1 MPARLR
7 TVSKRWKSNSLF
19 MPISNQAKLAE
30 KVLDLAA
37 IEQAPTRNGYGEGV
51 VEAGEKNNNVVV
63 LCADLT
69 ESTRSE
75 GFAKKFPERFVE
87 LGVAEQNMA
96 SVASGMAAMG
106 KVPFIS
112 SYAMFS
118 PGRNWEQ
125 IRTTICY
132 NERHVIIAGAH
143 AGVSVGPDGATH
155 QAIED
160 IAITRVIAN
169 MTVIVPCDAI
179 EARKA
184 TAAAAELAGPVYMR
198 FAREKTPVFTT
209 AETPFAV
216 GRAEVFFES
225 DKKPDVAII
234 ACGPLVH
241 NAILAAAEL
250 EKSGV
255 AVRVINNHTIK
266 PMDEKTIIQTAKDA
280 GCLVTVEEHQINGGM
295 GSAVAEVITRN
306 FPVPIEFVGVENRFG
321 ESGEPQELIKHFG
334 MAPEHIVAAARR
346 ALQRKG

>member
-1 MPARLR
+1 M
-7 TVSKRWKSNSLF
+7 
-19 MPISNQAKLAE
+19 ISPNIKLIENVFDKE
-30 KVLDLAA
+30 KL
-37 IEQAPTRNGYGEGV
+37 EQMPTRNGYGDGL
-51 VEAGEKNNNVVV
+51 VETGEKNPNVVV

-75 GFAKKFPERFVE
+75 AFAKKFPARFVE
-87 LGVAEQNMA
+87 MGVAEQNMA
-96 SVASGMAAMG
+96 SVASGLAAVG

-160 IAITRVIAN
+160 IAITRVIPN

-184 TAAAAELAGPVYMR
+184 TIAAAELEGPVYLR

-209 AETPFAV
+209 AETPFIV
-216 GRAEVFFES
+216 GKAEIFYDAKNPQV
-225 DKKPDVAII
+225 VII

-241 NAILAAAEL
+241 NALLAAREL
-250 EKSGV
+250 EKEGI
-255 AVRVINNHTIK
+255 AARVINNHTVK
-266 PMDEKTIIQTAKDA
+266 PMDEKTIIQAAKDTGA
-280 GCLVTVEEHQINGGM
+280 VVTVEEHQINGGM
-295 GSAVAEVITRN
+295 GSAVAEVLARN
-306 FPVPIEFVGVENRFG
+306 YPVPIEFVGVENRFG
-321 ESGEPQELIKHFG
+321 ESGEPNELIEHFG
-334 MAPEHIVAAARR
+334 MNVSHIRDAIKRV
-346 ALQRKG
+346 LQRK

>member
-1 MPARLR
+1 MIQQ
-7 TVSKRWKSNSLF
+7 S
-19 MPISNQAKLAE
+19 AKLSENVFE
-30 KVLDLAA
+30 KEKL
-37 IEQAPTRNGYGEGV
+37 EQVPTRNGYGEGL
-51 VEAGEKNNNVVV
+51 VEAGEKNSNVLA

-69 ESTRSE
+69 ESTRTE
-75 GFAKKFPERFVE
+75 AFAKKFSARFVE
-87 LGVAEQNMA
+87 MGVAEQNMA
-96 SVASGMAAMG
+96 SVASGLAAVG

-132 NERHVIIAGAH
+132 NERHVVIAGAH

-160 IAITRVIAN
+160 IAITRVIPN

-184 TAAAAELAGPVYMR
+184 TMAAAELSGPVYLR

-209 AETPFAV
+209 TEMPFIVGKAEIFWEPGGSPSSDS
-216 GRAEVFFES
+216 GRPQ
-225 DKKPDVAII
+225 PDVAVV

-241 NAILAAAEL
+241 NALLAAHEL
-250 EKSGV
+250 EKEGI

-266 PMDEKTIIQTAKDA
+266 PMDEETIIKAAKDA
-280 GCLVTVEEHQINGGM
+280 GAVVTVEEHQINGGM
-295 GSAVAEVITRN
+295 GSAVAEVLTRN
-306 FPVPIEFVGVENRFG
+306 HPVPMEFVGAQNRFG
-321 ESGEPQELIKHFG
+321 ESGAPDELIEAFG
-334 MAPEHIVAAARR
+334 MGVSHIKDAVRQV
-346 ALQRKG
+346 LKRK